1 MKILQIDL
9 GSAMKNGTVEN
20 KKIDCEN
27 VGKIKDTMCS
37 MNFAEHL
44 IFIKMGAF
52 HCNFCVKL
60 LN

>member
-37 MNFAEHL
+37 MNL